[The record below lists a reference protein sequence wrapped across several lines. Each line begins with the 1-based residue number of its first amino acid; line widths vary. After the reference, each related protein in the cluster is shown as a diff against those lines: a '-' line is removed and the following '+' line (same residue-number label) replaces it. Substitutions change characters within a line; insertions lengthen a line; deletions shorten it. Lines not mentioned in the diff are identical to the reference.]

1 MVTTIT
7 VENVKGVKRQEFSF
21 NRVSAV
27 VGGDAI
33 AHMRAVA
40 KVIVG

>member
-1 MVTTIT
+1 MITAIT
-7 VENVKGVKRQEFSF
+7 VENFKGVKRQEFVF

-27 VGGDAI
+27 EGGDVI
-33 AHMRAVA
+33 ARMRAVA